1 MKRRF
6 PPRLKPQA
14 VGGGMNLPMVM
25 AIHEADGQ
33 NVTVQE
39 EIAYSLAT
47 GGGKP
52 GQGYPCV
59 MIYED
64 TDDCK

>member
-1 MKRRF
+1 MT
-6 PPRLKPQA
+6 
-14 VGGGMNLPMVM
+14 VY

-33 NVTVQE
+33 DVTMQKEV
-39 EIAYSLAT
+39 AYSLAT

-59 MIYED
+59 MVA
-64 TDDCK
+64 DDIPRVAIIDEKSNRHDSRPSNTENS